1 MSDKLQR
8 ARHIRPNP
16 PDPTDGSA
24 APLGRHG
31 RPSASG
37 DGDAPQAQGAPRN
50 NPRANAEARI
60 PARGRHR
67 GVDKTLLRP
76 PTDPGAT
83 GLIPVVGSHAGLDR
97 TIPGATAEGSIRQQE
112 VIVAEAAEDEVAN
125 RGGEG
130 SGALSAESVGASA
143 ALISICVIISRITGF
158 ARTWAMAFALGST
171 FVSSSYQVANN
182 LPNMLYELVMG
193 GMLITAFLPVYLSVK
208 KQLGDRRGNEYA
220 SNLLTIVVALLA
232 IVSVLCMVFA
242 GQIIYTQS
250 FYSNQDEM
258 ALAVFFFQFF
268 AIQIVF
274 YGASSIVSGLL
285 NANREYFWSSFAPV
299 FNNLIVIASFI
310 LYAVIAQTDQN
321 LAFLAI
327 AIGNPLGVFVQMAFQ
342 IPALKKVGIRLRPRI
357 DWHDPALADTLRLG
371 APAVFVTVCS
381 FATVSAQNA
390 ASYVFA
396 DNGPSVIAY
405 ARLWFTF
412 PYSFLAVPVTTT
424 LFTELSDMQAD
435 GNTRGVV
442 AGIIDGTRQILFL
455 MIPMALYLMVF
466 STPLVT
472 LYHIGAFTADA
483 IGQIASYLAVMAVA
497 LPFYGVN
504 AYLNKIFSSIRRMG
518 VFSVINFVAVAAQ
531 VAVTLGAAWAY
542 QKGLDVTLESIAA
555 STIVSYVIGDVIA
568 FAYLRRHFGPMGLG
582 AVMRSFFV
590 ALALGGAGAVVGYGV
605 LVGLTLGF
613 GPMDGSVA
621 RAFAYVVVG
630 GLAALAVTFGP
641 AVRGNWP
648 EASFISG
655 AVRKVA
661 RKLKR

>member
-1 MSDKLQR
+1 M
-8 ARHIRPNP
+8 
-16 PDPTDGSA
+16 
-24 APLGRHG
+24 
-31 RPSASG
+31 
-37 DGDAPQAQGAPRN
+37 
-50 NPRANAEARI
+50 
-60 PARGRHR
+60 
-67 GVDKTLLRP
+67 
-76 PTDPGAT
+76 
-83 GLIPVVGSHAGLDR
+83 
-97 TIPGATAEGSIRQQE
+97 
-112 VIVAEAAEDEVAN
+112 
-125 RGGEG
+125 
-130 SGALSAESVGASA
+130 
-143 ALISICVIISRITGF
+143 
-158 ARTWAMAFALGST
+158 
-171 FVSSSYQVANN
+171 
-182 LPNMLYELVMG
+182 
-193 GMLITAFLPVYLSVK
+193 
-208 KQLGDRRGNEYA
+208 
-220 SNLLTIVVALLA
+220 
-232 IVSVLCMVFA
+232 
-242 GQIIYTQS
+242 
-250 FYSNQDEM
+250 
-258 ALAVFFFQFF
+258 
-268 AIQIVF
+268 
-274 YGASSIVSGLL
+274 
-285 NANREYFWSSFAPV
+285 
-299 FNNLIVIASFI
+299 
-310 LYAVIAQTDQN
+310 
-321 LAFLAI
+321 
-327 AIGNPLGVFVQMAFQ
+327 
-342 IPALKKVGIRLRPRI
+342 
-357 DWHDPALADTLRLG
+357 
-371 APAVFVTVCS
+371 FVTVCS

-442 AGIIDGTRQILFL
+442 AGIIDGARQILFL
-455 MIPMALYLMVF
+455 MIPMALYLVVF

-497 LPFYGVN
+497 LPFYWVN

-542 QKGLDVTLESIAA
+542 QQGLDVTLESIAA

-605 LVGLTLGF
+605 LVALTLGF

-621 RAFAYVVVG
+621 RAFAYVVAG
-630 GLAALAVTFGP
+630 GMAALAVTFGP
-641 AVRGNWP
+641 AVHGNWP